1 MSASSQPVPA
11 PVRPSTEPA
20 PRLVPAPS
28 RRPPSRWKL
37 SALLAAVAIL
47 GGALYLLLRQGQ
59 KTDTTGTAT
68 TTPTA
73 AVTASPLERVV
84 RISGQTSARRFETIM
99 VPVFAG
105 PDSGRDLTLMKVAK
119 AGSYVKK
126 GDLVA
131 EFDPQSL
138 RDHIDDLNDTVQQA
152 ENDIEKKKADQEV
165 EWESLQQSLR
175 VAKAEVDKAR
185 LDMQAAEVK
194 TDIERE
200 LLKLAVDES
209 EGAYKELQR
218 DLANRKAAEK
228 AVLRMLEITAQRQK
242 VHRGNHVRDLK
253 KFTMR
258 ASMDGLVVMLQ
269 TWRGGEMRQI
279 QEGDQVYPGQQFM
292 KIVDPS
298 SMQLEGTVSQAD
310 SSQFRIGQT
319 ATIGLD
325 AFPELRF
332 KGRIYSIGALAV
344 KGIWETYYIR
354 NIPVRILIEGRDD
367 RLIPDLSAW
376 AHVPVDRQEKALVV
390 PAEAVRAEAGTNV
403 VFVKNGGRFE
413 RRQVEV
419 GLRTPT
425 RIALLSGVRPGEL
438 VALGAVR

>member
-1 MSASSQPVPA
+1 L
-11 PVRPSTEPA
+11 RPSPEPSPA
-20 PRLVPAPS
+20 PRLVPAPA

-37 SALLAAVAIL
+37 PLLLAGAGVL
-47 GGALYLLLRQGQ
+47 GGALYLLLHEGQ
-59 KTDTTGTAT
+59 KTDTSGTAT
-68 TTPTA
+68 ITHTAPVTA
-73 AVTASPLERVV
+73 APLERVV
-84 RISGQTSARRFETIM
+84 RISGQTSARRFVTVM

-105 PDSGRDLTLMKVAK
+105 PDSGRDLSLMKVAK
-119 AGSYVKK
+119 AGSFVKK

-131 EFDPQSL
+131 EFDPQAL
-138 RDHIDDLNDTVQQA
+138 RDHIDDLDDLVQQS
-152 ENDIEKKKADQEV
+152 ENDVEKKRADQEV
-165 EWESLQQSLR
+165 SWETLQQSLR
-175 VAKAEVDKAR
+175 VAKADLDKAR
-185 LDMQAAEVK
+185 LDMKAAEVK

-200 LLKLAVDES
+200 LLKLTADEA
-209 EGAYKELQR
+209 EAAYKELLK
-218 DLANRKAAEK
+218 DVANQKASDRAE
-228 AVLRMLEITAQRQK
+228 LRMLEITAARHK
-242 VHRGNHVRDLK
+242 LHRGNHVRDLK
-253 KFTMR
+253 RFTMR
-258 ASMDGLVVMLQ
+258 APMDGLVVMLQ

-298 SMQLEGTVSQAD
+298 SMQLEASVSQAD
-310 SSQFRIGQT
+310 SSQFRVGQP

-325 AFPELRF
+325 AFPGVEF

-390 PAEAVRAEAGTNV
+390 PAEAVRAEAGLNV

-413 RRQVEV
+413 KRPVEV

-425 RIALLSGVRPGEL
+425 QVALLSGVRPGEV
-438 VALGAVR
+438 VALGAAQ